1 MVNEKVRNLINTTGW
16 LAVLYDFGVKK
27 TQKKYK

>member
-16 LAVLYDFGVKK
+16 LAVLYDFGVKNSEK
-27 TQKKYK
+27 V